1 MNQLKN
7 FTLLYVE
14 DDVETLELI
23 KLMLKDKVKTLYTAK
38 DGLEGLRKFKQKN
51 PDIILSDI
59 MMPKMNG
66 IEFSKEIKLLNPK
79 VPIVFLTAFNENE
92 LLRQS
97 VDIGIDSYIT
107 KPVISIESVL
117 QPLHKI
123 ASYLQGEIDAKMVE
137 HLVMVQSKTA
147 AIGEMLSN
155 IAHQWRQPLS
165 VITTISTGL
174 QMKSDFGQL
183 EGYDILPDMQLITTQ
198 AQYLSQTIE
207 DFKSFFMDGDA
218 QSKNF
223 DLNLTFCKL
232 KTIIESSLL
241 DHSIECYHKESAV
254 IVYGNEN
261 QLIQAILNICNNAKD
276 AMILNNI
283 PEDRRFLFTK
293 IYEENG
299 FAKISIKDSGG
310 GIKKDIID
318 KIFEPYF
325 TTKHQ
330 SQGTGIGLYM
340 TLSIID
346 RQFNGTIDIKNS
358 KYSYKK
364 NTCYGAEFIIKIPI
378 TTDRIN
384 KD

>member
-14 DDVETLELI
+14 DNEETLELI
-23 KLMLKDKVKTLYTAK
+23 KLMLKEKVKTLYTAK
-38 DGLEGLRKFKQKN
+38 DGVDGLRKFKQKN

-66 IEFSKEIKLLNPK
+66 IEFSKEIKKINPK

-117 QPLHKI
+117 QPLGKI
-123 ASYLQGEIDAKMVE
+123 AAYLQGEIDAKMIE
-137 HLVMVQSKTA
+137 HMLIVQSKTA

-165 VITTISTGL
+165 VITAISTGL
-174 QMKSDFGQL
+174 EMKSDFGQL
-183 EGYDILPDMQLITTQ
+183 EGYDILPDMHLITTQ

-207 DFKSFFMDGDA
+207 DFKSFFMNGDA
-218 QSKNF
+218 ESKKF
-223 DLNLTFCKL
+223 DLKTTFSKL
-232 KTIIESSLL
+232 KTIIESSLH
-241 DHSIECYHKESAV
+241 DNSIECYQKLEDV
-254 IVYGNEN
+254 TVYGNEN

-276 AMILNNI
+276 AMTLNNI
-283 PEDRRFLFTK
+283 AKEKRFLFIK
-293 IYEENG
+293 VFEEKG

-340 TLSIID
+340 TLSIVD
-346 RQFNGTIDIKNS
+346 RQFNGTIDVKNS

-364 NTCYGAEFIIKIPI
+364 NSCYGAEFIIKIPMQQ
-378 TTDRIN
+378 D
-384 KD
+384 